1 MATLRINCVDSMG
14 YISPFPE
21 GTESAQMLGKV
32 CGVADDQEAEGV
44 TGIRYN
50 VGYHQNAAEFLDG
63 LYQLPVIFIF
73 ETPDL
78 EFLNTANVASAKL
91 CIKCAVANGDGSRGI
106 VFQTLTARPEI
117 RAGYLLYEPVDRP
130 DYVKPGHIAQLQI
143 YESGSRF
150 YSVDS
155 VKNEETVEIDLS
167 NAIDT
172 IKNISEKGLKIS
184 GTARAY
190 STTMWYGIM
199 AASNLRPY
207 IEIEYEV
214 PDISPRVSP
223 VSPVSTIV
231 NGDQPVTFTW
241 NYSQPNSMPQSHFQI
256 QQYVGS
262 AWQNIVGKTAGTQTE
277 YTAPAN
283 TFAAGQGQWRVM
295 VWCQNGTIASEWSDP
310 AYIIVQIQP
319 KAPTIT
325 SAGTTP
331 SPTFTWQAAQQQG
344 YEIKLGSYTTGTV
357 YGTEKSW
364 TYPGVLPDGNITFS
378 IRTQNQQGV
387 WSPWSSTET
396 YISNTPS
403 GTLPLSVQA
412 RDNAVTLTWAGNF
425 SSYRVYRD
433 GACIAQVTGLQ
444 FTDYLSAGK
453 CTYQVYGML
462 QGGNYTPSASITEIV
477 RPKCAVI
484 SDVENISW
492 IPLRLRSGSRPSRS
506 DQIAPQ
512 VSLVHYQGRS
522 LPVPYMPG
530 FMDVSHTFNFTL
542 DRPETYQALQALAGK
557 VVILKH
563 RRERFIGVLTGISA
577 EKTRMADVSF
587 SIVETDYKEGP
598 ENA

>member
-14 YISPFPE
+14 DIISFWE
-21 GTESAQMLGKV
+21 GTASAQILEKV
-32 CGVADDQEAEGV
+32 CGVEDDETQV
-44 TGIRYN
+44 LNGIRYN
-50 VGYHQNAAEFLDG
+50 TGYHQNSAEFVDG
-63 LYQLPVIFIF
+63 LYQSPAIFIF
-73 ETPDL
+73 ENPDL
-78 EFLNTANVASAKL
+78 EFLNTANVTSAKL
-91 CIKCAVANGDGSRGI
+91 YIKCATGTRDGGRGV
-106 VFQTLTARPEI
+106 VFQTLTVRPEI
-117 RAGYLLYEPVDRP
+117 RAGYRLHTPVGKP
-130 DYVKPGHIAQLQI
+130 DYVEPAHIAQLQV
-143 YESGSRF
+143 YENGSRF
-150 YSVDS
+150 YSVES
-155 VKNEETVEIDLS
+155 VENEETIEIDLS
-167 NAIDT
+167 NATDT
-172 IKNISEKGLKIS
+172 IKNLSEKGLKIS
-184 GTARAY
+184 GHG
-190 STTMWYGIM
+190 SFDSSLWYGIM

-214 PDISPRVSP
+214 PDTSPRASP

-231 NGDQPVTFTW
+231 NGDQPVTFAW

-262 AWQNIVGKTAGTQTE
+262 AWQNIVGKTARSQTS

-295 VWCQNGTIASEWSDP
+295 VWCQNGAIASEWSDP

-331 SPTFTWQAAQQQG
+331 SPTFTWQAAQHQG
-344 YEIKLGSYTTGTV
+344 YEIKLGGYTTRTV

-378 IRTQNQQGV
+378 IRTQSQQGA

-412 RDNAVTLTWAGNF
+412 RDNAVTLTWAGSF

-462 QGGNYTPSASITEIV
+462 QNGNYTPSASITEIV

-506 DQIAPQ
+506 DQITPQ

-542 DRPETYQALQALAGK
+542 DRPEAYQALQALAGK
-557 VVILKH
+557 VVVLKH
-563 RRERFIGVLTGISA
+563 RRESFIGVLTGISA
-577 EKTRMADVSF
+577 EKIRTADVSF
-587 SIVETDYKEGP
+587 SITETDYKEGL

>member
-1 MATLRINCVDSMG
+1 MLYVGKSSRIT
-14 YISPFPE
+14 IF
-21 GTESAQMLGKV
+21 
-32 CGVADDQEAEGV
+32 
-44 TGIRYN
+44 YN
-50 VGYHQNAAEFLDG
+50 FQANASF
-63 LYQLPVIFIF
+63 
-73 ETPDL
+73 
-78 EFLNTANVASAKL
+78 
-91 CIKCAVANGDGSRGI
+91 
-106 VFQTLTARPEI
+106 
-117 RAGYLLYEPVDRP
+117 
-130 DYVKPGHIAQLQI
+130 
-143 YESGSRF
+143 
-150 YSVDS
+150 
-155 VKNEETVEIDLS
+155 
-167 NAIDT
+167 
-172 IKNISEKGLKIS
+172 
-184 GTARAY
+184 
-190 STTMWYGIM
+190 
-199 AASNLRPY
+199 RPY

-214 PDISPRVSP
+214 PDTSPRASP

-262 AWQNIVGKTAGTQTE
+262 AWQNIVGKTAGSQTS

-295 VWCQNGTIASEWSDP
+295 VWCQNGAIASEWSDP

-331 SPTFTWQAAQQQG
+331 SPTFAWQAAQQQG
-344 YEIKLGSYTTGTV
+344 YEIKLGNYTTGTV

-378 IRTQNQQGV
+378 IRTQSQQGA

-412 RDNAVTLTWAGNF
+412 RNNAVTLTWAGSF

-444 FTDYLSAGK
+444 FIDYLSAGK

-462 QGGNYTPSASITEIV
+462 QDGNYTPSISITEIV

-492 IPLRLRSGSRPSRS
+492 IPLRLRSGSRPSQS
-506 DQIAPQ
+506 DQITPQ

-530 FMDVSHTFNFTL
+530 FMDISHTFNFTL
-542 DRPETYQALQALAGK
+542 DKPETYQALQALAGK
-557 VVILKH
+557 VVVLKH

-577 EKTRMADVSF
+577 EKIRTADVSF
-587 SIVETDYKEGP
+587 SITETDYKEGP

>member
-1 MATLRINCVDSMG
+1 MATLKIECADSIGSLSLINVYVSGEKTALYCVS
-14 YISPFPE
+14 
-21 GTESAQMLGKV
+21 
-32 CGVADDQEAEGV
+32 DDEYFNFQ
-44 TGIRYN
+44 GIKEY
-50 VGYHQNAAEFLDG
+50 VGYHKSSFEFSG
-63 LYQLPVIFIF
+63 IVKTPIFDTYKSYF
-73 ETPDL
+73 SAFVFTNTDL
-78 EFLNTANVASAKL
+78 SFLNTSNIISAKL
-91 CIKCAVANGDGSRGI
+91 VINVNWTNTANLNLSS
-106 VFQTLTARPEI
+106 
-117 RAGYLLYEPVDRP
+117 AGYP
-130 DYVKPGHIAQLQI
+130 IQI
-143 YESGSRF
+143 IQATSEGGGTIYHGFSQASADERNSFKFIEG
-150 YSVDS
+150 V
-155 VKNEETVEIDLS
+155 ETGQTIEIDLS
-167 NAIDT
+167 NSTSVI
-172 IKNISEKGLKIS
+172 KGLVENGLLIYTSGSSTAQSKI
-184 GTARAY
+184 
-190 STTMWYGIM
+190 YGIESSS
-199 AASNLRPY
+199 APY

-214 PDISPRVSP
+214 PDTSPRASP

-231 NGDQPVTFTW
+231 NGDQPVTFAW

-262 AWQNIVGKTAGTQTE
+262 AWQNIVGKTAGSQTS
-277 YTAPAN
+277 YIAPAN
-283 TFAAGQGQWRVM
+283 TFAAGQGQWRIM
-295 VWCQNGTIASEWSDP
+295 VWCQNGAIASKWSDP

-319 KAPTIT
+319 KAPNIT

-344 YEIKLGSYTTGTV
+344 YEIKLGNYTTGTV

-378 IRTQNQQGV
+378 IRTQSQQGA

-403 GTLPLSVQA
+403 GTLPLSVQV

-462 QGGNYTPSASITEIV
+462 QNGNYTPSISITEIV

-506 DQIAPQ
+506 DQITPQ

-530 FMDVSHTFNFTL
+530 FMDVSYTFNFTL
-542 DRPETYQALQALAGK
+542 DRPEAYKALQALAGK
-557 VVILKH
+557 VVVLKH

-587 SIVETDYKEGP
+587 SITETDYKEGP

>member
-1 MATLRINCVDSMG
+1 MATLRIDCVDSIG
-14 YISPFPE
+14 NLSGANE
-21 GTESAQMLGKV
+21 CTETSITVIGR
-32 CGVADDQEAEGV
+32 VAAIRDDA
-44 TGIRYN
+44 GITMNGAPYDI
-50 VGYHQNAAEFLDG
+50 GYHQNSFEVSRSLQPALFLFENKDLSILQTAA
-63 LYQLPVIFIF
+63 I
-73 ETPDL
+73 T
-78 EFLNTANVASAKL
+78 SAKL
-91 CIKCAVANGDGSRGI
+91 YVTSPFGI
-106 VFQTLTARPEI
+106 TRTATFYTLTSKPEI
-117 RAGYLLYEPVDRP
+117 RGGYIVITDVEDQKHIREAHMTQLSVMQQGNVFYTLNEAG
-130 DYVKPGHIAQLQI
+130 AQEKI
-143 YESGSRF
+143 
-150 YSVDS
+150 
-155 VKNEETVEIDLS
+155 EIDLTS
-167 NAIDT
+167 YLDVIQNL
-172 IKNISEKGLKIS
+172 SSKGLKIMS
-184 GTARAY
+184 SQPGYTA
-190 STTMWYGIM
+190 WYGIM

-214 PDISPRVSP
+214 PDTSPHASP

-262 AWQNIVGKTAGTQTE
+262 AWQNIVGKAAGNQTS

-295 VWCQNGTIASEWSDP
+295 VWCQNGAIASEWSDP

-344 YEIKLGSYTTGTV
+344 YEIKLGDYTTGTV

-378 IRTQNQQGV
+378 IRTQSQQGA

-462 QGGNYTPSASITEIV
+462 QNGNYTPSVSITEIV

-506 DQIAPQ
+506 DQITPQ
-512 VSLVHYQGRS
+512 VSLVHYQGRI

-530 FMDVSHTFNFTL
+530 FMDVSYTFNFTL
-542 DRPETYQALQALAGK
+542 DRPEAYKALQALAGK
-557 VVILKH
+557 VVVLKH

-577 EKTRMADVSF
+577 EKTRMADVMF
-587 SIVETDYKEGP
+587 SITETDYKEGS

>member
-1 MATLRINCVDSMG
+1 MATLRIDCVDSIG
-14 YISPFPE
+14 NLSGANE
-21 GTESAQMLGKV
+21 CTETSTAVIGR
-32 CGVADDQEAEGV
+32 VAAIRDDA
-44 TGIRYN
+44 GITMNGAHYDI
-50 VGYHQNAAEFLDG
+50 GYHQNSFEVSRSLQPALFL
-63 LYQLPVIFIF
+63 F
-73 ETPDL
+73 ENKDL
-78 EFLNTANVASAKL
+78 SILQTADITSAKL
-91 CIKCAVANGDGSRGI
+91 YVASPFGVTRTTT
-106 VFQTLTARPEI
+106 FYTLTSRSEI
-117 RAGYLLYEPVDRP
+117 RGGYIVITDAA
-130 DYVKPGHIAQLQI
+130 DQKHIREAHMTQLSVMEQGNVFYTLNEAEAQEKI
-143 YESGSRF
+143 
-150 YSVDS
+150 
-155 VKNEETVEIDLS
+155 EIDLTS
-167 NAIDT
+167 YLDVIQNL
-172 IKNISEKGLKIS
+172 SSKGLKIMSSQS
-184 GTARAY
+184 GYTA
-190 STTMWYGIM
+190 WYGIM

-214 PDISPRVSP
+214 PDTSPRASP

-231 NGDQPVTFTW
+231 NGDQPVTFAW

-262 AWQNIVGKTAGTQTE
+262 AWQNIVGKTAGSQTS

-295 VWCQNGTIASEWSDP
+295 VWCQNGAIASEWSDP

-378 IRTQNQQGV
+378 IRTQSQQGA

-396 YISNTPS
+396 YVSNTPS

-433 GACIAQVTGLQ
+433 GTCIAQVTGLQ

-462 QGGNYTPSASITEIV
+462 QNGNYTPSLSITEIV

-506 DQIAPQ
+506 DQITPQ

-542 DRPETYQALQALAGK
+542 DKSEAYQALQALAGK
-557 VVILKH
+557 VVVLKH

-587 SIVETDYKEGP
+587 SITETDYKEGP

>member
-14 YISPFPE
+14 DIIWFWE
-21 GTESAQMLGKV
+21 GTASAQILEKV
-32 CGVADDQEAEGV
+32 CGVDDDATQV
-44 TGIRYN
+44 FNGIRYN
-50 VGYHQNAAEFLDG
+50 TGYHQNSAEFVG
-63 LYQLPVIFIF
+63 GTFRSPAIFIF
-73 ETPDL
+73 ENPDL
-78 EFLNTANVASAKL
+78 EFLNTANVTSAKL
-91 CIKCAVANGDGSRGI
+91 YIKCATGTRDGGRGI
-106 VFQTLTARPEI
+106 VFQTLTVRPEI
-117 RAGYLLYEPVDRP
+117 RAGYSLTTPVGEP
-130 DYVKPGHIAQLQI
+130 DYVEPAHIAQLQV
-143 YESGSRF
+143 YENGSRF

-155 VKNEETVEIDLS
+155 VENEETIEIDLS
-167 NAIDT
+167 NATDT
-172 IKNISEKGLKIS
+172 IKNLSEKGLKIS
-184 GTARAY
+184 GHGLFD
-190 STTMWYGIM
+190 SSLWYGIM

-214 PDISPRVSP
+214 PDTSPRASP
-223 VSPVSTIV
+223 ASPVSTIV

-241 NYSQPNSMPQSHFQI
+241 SYSQPNSMPQSHFQI

-262 AWQNIVGKTAGTQTE
+262 AWQDIVGKTAGSQTS

-295 VWCQNGTIASEWSDP
+295 VWCQNGTIASEWSAP

-325 SAGTTP
+325 SAGTSP

-344 YEIKLGSYTTGTV
+344 YEIKLGDYATGTV

-378 IRTQNQQGV
+378 IRAQNQQGV
-387 WSPWSSTET
+387 WSPWTSTEI

-403 GTLPLSVQA
+403 GTLTLSAQA
-412 RDNAVTLTWAGNF
+412 RDNAVTLTWAGSF

-433 GACIAQVTGLQ
+433 GACIAQVAGLQ

-462 QGGNYTPSASITEIV
+462 QNGNYTPSLSITEIV

-492 IPLRLRSGSRPSRS
+492 IPLRLRSGGRPSRS

-530 FMDVSHTFNFTL
+530 FMDVSHAFNFTL
-542 DRPETYQALQALAGK
+542 DRPETYKALQALAGK
-557 VVILKH
+557 VVVLKH

-587 SIVETDYKEGP
+587 SITETDYKEGP

>member
-1 MATLRINCVDSMG
+1 MATLRINCVDSMTIDPHG
-14 YISPFPE
+14 ADTENQGEEILVYT
-21 GTESAQMLGKV
+21 GTSSV
-32 CGVADDQEAEGV
+32 SVH
-44 TGIRYN
+44 GIRYYI
-50 VGYHQNAAEFLDG
+50 GYHQSQYAMVGDPLFGNSGNLGDPGIFL
-63 LYQLPVIFIF
+63 F
-73 ETPDL
+73 EESDL
-78 EFLNTANVASAKL
+78 SVLDSAQIISAKL
-91 CIKCAVANGDGSRGI
+91 NLFPAAERDASRSPIYFAALPGRPVVRENGENISVYSLYIDSDYIAGYS
-106 VFQTLTARPEI
+106 VFSTYQPEI
-117 RAGYLLYEPVDRP
+117 EIQTP
-130 DYVKPGHIAQLQI
+130 I
-143 YESGSRF
+143 
-150 YSVDS
+150 
-155 VKNEETVEIDLS
+155 TIDLS
-167 NAIDT
+167 QNIDV
-172 IKNISEKGLKIS
+172 IKKI
-184 GTARAY
+184 
-190 STTMWYGIM
+190 
-199 AASNLRPY
+199 ASNGLMLYTGNLRITIFYNFQAIASFRPY

-214 PDISPRVSP
+214 PDTSPRASP

-231 NGDQPVTFTW
+231 NGDQPVTFAW

-262 AWQNIVGKTAGTQTE
+262 AWQNIVGKTAGSQTS

-295 VWCQNGTIASEWSDP
+295 VWCQNGAIASEWSDP

-344 YEIKLGSYTTGTV
+344 YEIKLGDYTTGTV
-357 YGTEKSW
+357 YGTGKSW

-378 IRTQNQQGV
+378 IRTQSQQGA

-412 RDNAVTLTWAGNF
+412 RNNAVTLTWAGSF

-433 GACIAQVTGLQ
+433 GACIAQVAGLQ

-462 QGGNYTPSASITEIV
+462 QNGNYTPSLSITEIV

-506 DQIAPQ
+506 DQITPQ

-530 FMDVSHTFNFTL
+530 FMDVSYTFNFTL

-557 VVILKH
+557 VVVLKH
-563 RRERFIGVLTGISA
+563 RRERFIGVLTGIST

-587 SIVETDYKEGP
+587 SITETDYKEGP

>member
-1 MATLRINCVDSMG
+1 MATLRIDCVDSIG
-14 YISPFPE
+14 GLSGADECTETSITVIGRVAAIS
-21 GTESAQMLGKV
+21 
-32 CGVADDQEAEGV
+32 DDAAISMNGSYYH
-44 TGIRYN
+44 I
-50 VGYHQNAAEFLDG
+50 GYHQNSFEVSRSLHPALFL
-63 LYQLPVIFIF
+63 F
-73 ETPDL
+73 ENKDL
-78 EFLNTANVASAKL
+78 SILQTADITSAKL
-91 CIKCAVANGDGSRGI
+91 YVTSPFGVTRTAT
-106 VFQTLTARPEI
+106 FYTLTSKSEI
-117 RAGYLLYEPVDRP
+117 RGGYIVIKDAA
-130 DYVKPGHIAQLQI
+130 DQKHIREAHMTQLSVMQQGNVFYTLNEAEAQEKI
-143 YESGSRF
+143 
-150 YSVDS
+150 
-155 VKNEETVEIDLS
+155 EIDLTS
-167 NAIDT
+167 YLDVIQNL
-172 IKNISEKGLKIS
+172 SSKGLKIMSSQS
-184 GTARAY
+184 GYTA
-190 STTMWYGIM
+190 WYGIM
-199 AASNLRPY
+199 AASSLRPY

-214 PDISPRVSP
+214 PDTSPRASP
-223 VSPVSTIV
+223 TSPVSTIV
-231 NGDQPVTFTW
+231 NGDQPVTFAW

-262 AWQNIVGKTAGTQTE
+262 AWQNIVGKTAGSQTS

-283 TFAAGQGQWRVM
+283 TFAAGQGQWRIM
-295 VWCQNGTIASEWSDP
+295 VWCQDGAIASEWSDP

-344 YEIKLGSYTTGTV
+344 YEIKLGNYTTGTV

-378 IRTQNQQGV
+378 IRTQSQQGA

-403 GTLPLSVQA
+403 GTLPLSVQV

-433 GACIAQVTGLQ
+433 GTCIAQVTGLQ

-453 CTYQVYGML
+453 CAYQVYGML
-462 QGGNYTPSASITEIV
+462 QNGNYTPSISITEIV

-484 SDVENISW
+484 SGVENISW
-492 IPLRLRSGSRPSRS
+492 IPLRLRSGSRPSQS
-506 DQIAPQ
+506 DQITPQ

-530 FMDVSHTFNFTL
+530 FMDISHTFNFTL
-542 DRPETYQALQALAGK
+542 DKPETYQALQALAGK
-557 VVILKH
+557 VVVLKH

-587 SIVETDYKEGP
+587 SITETDYKEGP

>member
-1 MATLRINCVDSMG
+1 MATLRIDCVDSIG
-14 YISPFPE
+14 YLKQYTECDETGDKTYGQVAAVQPE
-21 GTESAQMLGKV
+21 ARLSLNY
-32 CGVADDQEAEGV
+32 
-44 TGIRYN
+44 IIYN
-50 VGYHQNAAEFLDG
+50 VGYHKGALEASTYTNRRIAC
-63 LYQLPVIFIF
+63 FIF
-73 ETPDL
+73 ENKDL
-78 EFLNTANVASAKL
+78 SFLQTAEITSAKL
-91 CIKCAVANGDGSRGI
+91 SIVCGTSFDGSVSFQSLTQRPVIREGYAQYRPMEGSPWAFEVNI
-106 VFQTLTARPEI
+106 VQLEI
-117 RAGYLLYEPVDRP
+117 YNQGN
-130 DYVKPGHIAQLQI
+130 Q
-143 YESGSRF
+143 F
-150 YSVDS
+150 YSAQS
-155 VKNEETVEIDLS
+155 ATAEAPIEIDLS
-167 NAIDT
+167 NSVDT
-172 IKNISEKGLKIS
+172 IESLSKYGLKIS
-184 GTARAY
+184 TSSGAR
-190 STTMWYGIM
+190 STLWYGIM

-214 PDISPRVSP
+214 PDTSPRASP

-262 AWQNIVGKTAGTQTE
+262 AWQNIVGKTAGSQTS

-295 VWCQNGTIASEWSDP
+295 VWCQNGAIASEWSDP

-344 YEIKLGSYTTGTV
+344 YEIKLGDYTTGTV

-378 IRTQNQQGV
+378 IRTQSQQGA

-403 GTLPLSVQA
+403 GALPLSVQV
-412 RDNAVTLTWAGNF
+412 RDNAVTLTWAGSF

-462 QGGNYTPSASITEIV
+462 QNGNYTPSLSITEIV

-484 SDVENISW
+484 SGVENISW
-492 IPLRLRSGSRPSRS
+492 IPLRLRNGSRPSRS
-506 DQIAPQ
+506 DQITPQ

-542 DRPETYQALQALAGK
+542 DRSETYQALQALAGK
-557 VVILKH
+557 VVVLKH

-587 SIVETDYKEGP
+587 SITETDYKEGP